1 MTTLELAADS
11 YFSSIN
17 PIASKIKADIDE
29 VSSNYEHLWYEFK
42 PQERNDVINEQLIK
56 PDLILKYI
64 ESMSS
69 SVKSK
74 SPDKGTPSKS
84 YLYDGRNLCTF
95 AKIKTGL
102 KKNHDDVSGI
112 SIRDEHS
119 APFSMKTKSQ
129 INLNIFGLVEQDAV
143 DGAEKK
149 HQIGKMKQPPPPPPS
164 SISKRDSNIDADAVS
179 SIQQI
184 NVAFG
189 DSCNLNLTNKN
200 FLSKLMNFNGSAVSS
215 GKFNQ
220 ENEYQFVSSME
231 PSNSLTSEE
240 DNNVEEFSTLLK
252 ASELKKTYDFLQ
264 NW

>member
-1 MTTLELAADS
+1 MTSIELAADL

-17 PIASKIKADIDE
+17 PIAAKIKADINE
-29 VSSNYEHLWYEFK
+29 ISSNYEHLWYEFK
-42 PQERNDVINEQLIK
+42 PQEQNDVINEQLIK
-56 PDLILKYI
+56 PDLIVKYI

-69 SVKSK
+69 IKSKCK
-74 SPDKGTPSKS
+74 SPDNGTPSKS
-84 YLYDGRNLCTF
+84 CFYDGRNLSTF

-129 INLNIFGLVEQDAV
+129 INLNIFGLVDQDAV

-149 HQIGKMKQPPPPPPS
+149 HQIGKMKQPPPAPPS
-164 SISKRDSNIDADAVS
+164 TISKRNSNIDSDGLS

-189 DSCNLNLTNKN
+189 DSCNLSNKN
-200 FLSKLMNFNGSAVSS
+200 FLSKFMNFNGSS
-215 GKFNQ
+215 GSAGKANQ

-240 DNNVEEFSTLLK
+240 DNNVEEFSSLLK

>member
-1 MTTLELAADS
+1 MTSMESAADS

-17 PIASKIKADIDE
+17 PIASKIKADINE

-74 SPDKGTPSKS
+74 SPDTPSKS
-84 YLYDGRNLCTF
+84 YLYDGRNLSTF

-129 INLNIFGLVEQDAV
+129 INLNIFGLVDQDV
-143 DGAEKK
+143 IDGAEKK
-149 HQIGKMKQPPPPPPS
+149 HQIGKMKQPPPPPPPS
-164 SISKRDSNIDADAVS
+164 SIIKQSDTDAVS

-189 DSCNLNLTNKN
+189 DSCNLSNKN
-200 FLSKLMNFNGSAVSS
+200 FLSKFMNFNGSTGSAAK
-215 GKFNQ
+215 GNQ
-220 ENEYQFVSSME
+220 EHEYQFVSSME

-252 ASELKKTYDFLQ
+252 ASEMKKTYDFLQ

>member
-1 MTTLELAADS
+1 MTSVELTAES

-17 PIASKIKADIDE
+17 PIAAKIKADIDE
-29 VSSNYEHLWYEFK
+29 LSSNYEHLWYEFK

-56 PDLILKYI
+56 SDLILKYI
-64 ESMSS
+64 ESMPPS
-69 SVKSK
+69 SVKSR
-74 SPDKGTPSKS
+74 SPEHGTPSKS
-84 YLYDGRNLCTF
+84 CLYDGRNLSTF

-102 KKNHDDVSGI
+102 KKNHDDVSGV
-112 SIRDEHS
+112 SVRDEHS

-129 INLNIFGLVEQDAV
+129 INLNIFGLADQDLV
-143 DGAEKK
+143 DGAERK
-149 HQIGKMKQPPPPPPS
+149 HQIAKMKLPPPPPPNINKRNS
-164 SISKRDSNIDADAVS
+164 SNDSEAVT

-189 DSCNLNLTNKN
+189 DSCNLSNKN
-200 FLSKLMNFNGSAVSS
+200 FLSKFINFNGSTGSA
-215 GKFNQ
+215 GKMNQ
-220 ENEYQFVSSME
+220 ESEYQFVSSME

>member
-1 MTTLELAADS
+1 MTSIESAADS

-17 PIASKIKADIDE
+17 PIASKIKADINE

-56 PDLILKYI
+56 PDIILKYI

-69 SVKSK
+69 RKTKS
-74 SPDKGTPSKS
+74 SDNGTPSKS
-84 YLYDGRNLCTF
+84 CLYDGRNLSTF

-129 INLNIFGLVEQDAV
+129 INLNIFGLADPDVV
-143 DGAEKK
+143 DGSEKK
-149 HQIGKMKQPPPPPPS
+149 QQIGKMKQPPPPPPS
-164 SISKRDSNIDADAVS
+164 SISKRNSNIDTDALS

-189 DSCNLNLTNKN
+189 DSCNLSNKN
-200 FLSKLMNFNGSAVSS
+200 FLSKFINFNGSTGSA
-215 GKFNQ
+215 GKVNQ

-240 DNNVEEFSTLLK
+240 DNNVEEFSSLLK
-252 ASELKKTYDFLQ
+252 ASELKKTYDFLA

>member
-1 MTTLELAADS
+1 MTSIELAADS

-17 PIASKIKADIDE
+17 PIAAKIKADIDE
-29 VSSNYEHLWYEFK
+29 ISSNYEHLWYEFK

-56 PDLILKYI
+56 SDLILKYI
-64 ESMSS
+64 GSRPSI
-69 SVKSK
+69 KPK
-74 SPDKGTPSKS
+74 SPDHGTPSKS
-84 YLYDGRNLCTF
+84 HLYDGRYLSTF

-129 INLNIFGLVEQDAV
+129 INLNIFGLVDQDSV
-143 DGAEKK
+143 DGSDKK

-164 SISKRDSNIDADAVS
+164 SINKRNSSIDNDGIS

-189 DSCNLNLTNKN
+189 DSCNLSNKN
-200 FLSKLMNFNGSAVSS
+200 FLSKFMNFNGSTGMS
-215 GKFNQ
+215 GKVN
-220 ENEYQFVSSME
+220 EEKEYQFVSSME

-252 ASELKKTYDFLQ
+252 ASEMKKTYDFLQ

>member
-1 MTTLELAADS
+1 MTSVELTADS

-17 PIASKIKADIDE
+17 SIASKIKADINE
-29 VSSNYEHLWYEFK
+29 VSSNYEHLWFEFK

-56 PDLILKYI
+56 PDIILKYI
-64 ESMSS
+64 ESMSP
-69 SVKSK
+69 VKSK
-74 SPDKGTPSKS
+74 SPDNTTPSKS
-84 YLYDGRNLCTF
+84 FLYDGRNLSTF

-129 INLNIFGLVEQDAV
+129 INLNIFGLVDQDVV
-143 DGAEKK
+143 DGCAEKK
-149 HQIGKMKQPPPPPPS
+149 NQIGKMKQPPPPPPPS
-164 SISKRDSNIDADAVS
+164 FNKRNSNDDTDVLS
-179 SIQQI
+179 SIQPI
-184 NVAFG
+184 NVTFG
-189 DSCNLNLTNKN
+189 DSCNLSNKN
-200 FLSKLMNFNGSAVSS
+200 FLSKLMNFNGTTTSAA
-215 GKFNQ
+215 KLNQ

-240 DNNVEEFSTLLK
+240 DNNVEEFSSLLK
-252 ASELKKTYDFLQ
+252 ASELKKTYDFLA

>member
-1 MTTLELAADS
+1 MTSVELAAES

-17 PIASKIKADIDE
+17 PIAAKIRADIDE
-29 VSSNYEHLWYEFK
+29 ISSNYEHLWYEFK

-56 PDLILKYI
+56 PDLMLKYI
-64 ESMSS
+64 ESGP
-69 SVKSK
+69 SVKSR
-74 SPDKGTPSKS
+74 SPDHGTPSKS
-84 YLYDGRNLCTF
+84 YLYDGRNLSTF

-112 SIRDEHS
+112 SVRDEHS

-129 INLNIFGLVEQDAV
+129 INLNVFGLVDQDV
-143 DGAEKK
+143 DGAERK
-149 HQIGKMKQPPPPPPS
+149 HQISKMKLPPPPPPNKRNS
-164 SISKRDSNIDADAVS
+164 SNDCESLA

-189 DSCNLNLTNKN
+189 DSCNLSNKN
-200 FLSKLMNFNGSAVSS
+200 FLSKFINFNGSTGSA
-215 GKFNQ
+215 GKTNQ
-220 ENEYQFVSSME
+220 ESEYQFVSSME

>member
-1 MTTLELAADS
+1 MTSVETAADS

-17 PIASKIKADIDE
+17 TIATKIKADINE
-29 VSSNYEHLWYEFK
+29 ISSNYEHLWFEFK
-42 PQERNDVINEQLIK
+42 PQEQNDVINEQLIK
-56 PDLILKYI
+56 PDIILKYI
-64 ESMSS
+64 ESRPSA
-69 SVKSK
+69 KSK
-74 SPDKGTPSKS
+74 SPDNATPSKN
-84 YLYDGRNLCTF
+84 YLYDGRNLSTF

-129 INLNIFGLVEQDAV
+129 INLNVFGVAEQDVV
-143 DGAEKK
+143 DAGAEKK
-149 HQIGKMKQPPPPPPS
+149 RMKQPPPLPPS
-164 SISKRDSNIDADAVS
+164 INKRNSNADADALS

-184 NVAFG
+184 NVTFG
-189 DSCNLNLTNKN
+189 DSCNLSNKN
-200 FLSKLMNFNGSAVSS
+200 FLSKFMNFNGTASA
-215 GKFNQ
+215 GKLNQ

-240 DNNVEEFSTLLK
+240 DNNVEEFSSLLK
-252 ASELKKTYDFLQ
+252 STELKKTYDFLQ

>member
-1 MTTLELAADS
+1 MTSIESVAES

-17 PIASKIKADIDE
+17 PIASKIKADINE
-29 VSSNYEHLWYEFK
+29 ISSNYEHLWYEFK
-42 PQERNDVINEQLIK
+42 QQERNDVINEQLIK

-64 ESMSS
+64 ESMP

-74 SPDKGTPSKS
+74 SPDIGTPSKTC
-84 YLYDGRNLCTF
+84 LYDGRNLTTY

-129 INLNIFGLVEQDAV
+129 INLNIFGLVDEDAV
-143 DGAEKK
+143 DGSDKK

-164 SISKRDSNIDADAVS
+164 SINKRNSNVDTDALS

-189 DSCNLNLTNKN
+189 DSCNLSNKN
-200 FLSKLMNFNGSAVSS
+200 FLSKFMNFNGTTGSDG
-215 GKFNQ
+215 GKLNE

-240 DNNVEEFSTLLK
+240 DNNVEEFSSLLK
-252 ASELKKTYDFLQ
+252 ASEMKKTYDFLQ

>member
-1 MTTLELAADS
+1 MTSIESAAAA

-29 VSSNYEHLWYEFK
+29 ISSNYEHLWYEFK

-56 PDLILKYI
+56 PELMLKYI
-64 ESMSS
+64 ESMP

-74 SPDKGTPSKS
+74 SPDHGTPSKS
-84 YLYDGRNLCTF
+84 YLYDGRNLSTF

-102 KKNHDDVSGI
+102 KKNHDEVSGG

-129 INLNIFGLVEQDAV
+129 INLNIFGSFDQDVV
-143 DGAEKK
+143 DGVEKK
-149 HQIGKMKQPPPPPPS
+149 HPIVKMKQPPPPPPS
-164 SISKRDSNIDADAVS
+164 SINKRNSNIETDALS

-189 DSCNLNLTNKN
+189 DSCNLSNKN
-200 FLSKLMNFNGSAVSS
+200 FLSKLMNFNGSS
-215 GKFNQ
+215 GQ

-252 ASELKKTYDFLQ
+252 ATDLKKTYDFLQ

>member
-1 MTTLELAADS
+1 MTSLEVAAES

-17 PIASKIKADIDE
+17 PIAAKIKADIDE
-29 VSSNYEHLWYEFK
+29 ISSNYEHLWYEFK
-42 PQERNDVINEQLIK
+42 PQERNDVINEQLVK

-64 ESMSS
+64 ESMP
-69 SVKSK
+69 SVKSR
-74 SPDKGTPSKS
+74 SPDHGTPSKS
-84 YLYDGRNLCTF
+84 YLYDGRNLSTY

-112 SIRDEHS
+112 SVRDEHS

-129 INLNIFGLVEQDAV
+129 INLNVFGLADQDVV
-143 DGAEKK
+143 DGGAERK
-149 HQIGKMKQPPPPPPS
+149 HQISKMKLPPPPPPNVNKRNS
-164 SISKRDSNIDADAVS
+164 SNESEAI

-189 DSCNLNLTNKN
+189 DSCNLSNKN
-200 FLSKLMNFNGSAVSS
+200 FLSKFMNFNGSNGSA
-215 GKFNQ
+215 GKMNQ
-220 ENEYQFVSSME
+220 ESEYQFVSSME

-252 ASELKKTYDFLQ
+252 ASEMKKTYDFLQ